1 MRKHKN
7 VTLALMQNI
16 PLILFVTVFIIFGM
30 STHNWFSWANFVNIL
45 TRSSY
50 IGILAVGITL
60 PILTGGTDL
69 SVGANMYLSISV
81 SALMIRAGYPLEL
94 ALLACLAV
102 GIVFGIINAFF
113 VVKLKIPAF
122 LVTIGSMTIGR
133 GLALRITNSEQL
145 AMPQSLVSGIGSG
158 VLFDVIPYPVLIFA
172 TVVLLVALYL
182 KYTRTGR
189 QIYAIG
195 FDREVAMKAGIP
207 VNRVWAS
214 AYILCG
220 FLAALSAI
228 VSVAQI
234 GSVIPGFG
242 EGYEFNAISASVL
255 GGTSLAGG
263 IANIFPGVVIGT
275 MLIQMVE
282 TGLVFLQ
289 VDLYLQPLISA
300 MVILFAVFLDSV
312 RTSFV
317 RKLQARNIRIDDGM
331 E

>member
-1 MRKHKN
+1 MRQHRNAKL
-7 VTLALMQNI
+7 VLLQNI
-16 PLILFVTVFIIFGM
+16 PLILFVVVFVIFGL
-30 STHNWFSWANFVNIL
+30 STRNWFTFSNLINIL

-60 PILTGGTDL
+60 PLLTGGTDL
-69 SVGANMYLSISV
+69 SVGANMYLSMSV
-81 SALMIRAGYPLEL
+81 AALMVRADMPLEL

-102 GIVFGIINAFF
+102 GLIFGAINAFF
-113 VVKLKIPAF
+113 IVKLKIPAF
-122 LVTIGSMTIGR
+122 IVTIGTMTIGR
-133 GLALRITNSEQL
+133 GLGRRITNSVQL
-145 AMPQSLVSGIGSG
+145 PMPPSLISGIGSG
-158 VLFDVIPYPVLIFA
+158 NLFGIIPYPVLIFA
-172 TVVLLVALYL
+172 VVVLVVALFL
-182 KYTRTGR
+182 KRTITGR

-195 FDREVAMKAGIP
+195 FNQEAAVKAGIR

-214 AYILCG
+214 TYIICG

-228 VSVAQI
+228 VSIAQV
-234 GSVIPGFG
+234 GSVVPAFG

-275 MLIQMVE
+275 TLIQMVE

-300 MVILFAVFLDSV
+300 LVILFAVFLDSV

-317 RKLQARNIRIDDGM
+317 HKLQARNIRVDKLS